1 MLRRGEGVGHR
12 ANHRVS
18 FQRSA
23 TRHFNAF
30 HTCMT
35 SSCRAVRL
43 VLAAHAAVVGKLL
56 AVVVRSADVTVTS
69 LQADW

>member
-1 MLRRGEGVGHR
+1 
-12 ANHRVS
+12 
-18 FQRSA
+18 
-23 TRHFNAF
+23 
-30 HTCMT
+30 MT